1 MQNVFAF
8 FGSPPGIKSYWTNDT
23 ANFEIIGICEVPQL
37 KKSKVT
43 KSGETFSAGP
53 VMGTKMM
60 PVPRLEVMNIYF
72 FSLTKD

>member
-1 MQNVFAF
+1 MQMCLPFPVHTLASNHW
-8 FGSPPGIKSYWTNDT
+8 SNDT

-60 PVPRLEVMNIYF
+60 PVPRLEVRNLYI
-72 FSLTKD
+72 FSLTMD

>member
-1 MQNVFAF
+1 MH
-8 FGSPPGIKSYWTNDT
+8 WTNDT

-60 PVPRLEVMNIYF
+60 PVPRLEVRN
-72 FSLTKD
+72 L